1 MIYHITTPSDWQ
13 AAQSSGQYQ
22 AASLSSEGFIH
33 CSLAEQVERSANL
46 HFAGQSSL
54 IVLVIDDQK
63 TQSKVVYEN
72 TSGGQELFPHLY
84 GPLEIA
90 AEVRELPMEPDA
102 EGRFHFSS

>member
-46 HFAGQSSL
+46 HFAGQRSL

-63 TQSKVVYEN
+63 TQSRVVYEN

-84 GPLEIA
+84 GPLETA
-90 AEVRELPMEPDA
+90 AVVRVLPLELDA
-102 EGRFHFSS
+102 EGRFRFSA